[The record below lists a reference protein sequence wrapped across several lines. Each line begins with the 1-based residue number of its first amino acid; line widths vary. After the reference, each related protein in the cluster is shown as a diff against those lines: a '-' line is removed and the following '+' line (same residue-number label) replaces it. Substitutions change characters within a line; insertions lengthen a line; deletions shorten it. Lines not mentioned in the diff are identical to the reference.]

1 MPRITP
7 CLVVLVLPPVMQVVE
22 QDQSKKRL
30 KRQRSQSLKRQRSQS
45 LKRQRSLKKQ
55 KKQRSKVMAQASN
68 FFSNCRTPA
77 GLLTRLRLLV
87 NTDTHLSS
95 PCSSVWGRKV
105 TLVDIVR
112 NTCLCSNAHH
122 FFHW

>member
-1 MPRITP
+1 MCQLWMPRITP

-22 QDQSKKRL
+22 QDQSKKR
-30 KRQRSQSLKRQRSQS
+30 LKRQRSQS